1 MKLDDD
7 ERFGFHMNDL
17 NDITSLAENNF
28 QDIDDLLL
36 ELLEDDGGDDDDSEP
51 SSPTEGEGEGE
62 GGSGKIIIQPV
73 ALVPRKK
80 KKKKKKSKKRGSTN
94 PAFNPQIRIFRRD
107 IRRKYA
113 TMFNNVVNS
122 HDSSLLSQFLKEFAV
137 PHFEALEEIPENLE
151 IKLYRMKVIQGQDQF
166 VRMLGLNYLMMP
178 DSFFR
183 LTDVKVCQTLN
194 ISGSRIIL
202 HSEMTG
208 TMLYEVM
215 NSHSRPQ
222 QHHQQRTITD
232 GGETN
237 GSQHVCSNEL
247 QNAGPTLQILRKPFE
262 YTLDTVLTMQLDEN
276 HRIISFILNVLNTKE
291 RSIEV

>member
-1 MKLDDD
+1 MMKLDDD

-17 NDITSLAENNF
+17 NDITSLTENNF
-28 QDIDDLLL
+28 QEIDDLLL
-36 ELLEDDGGDDDDSEP
+36 ELLEDDGDDDDDSEP
-51 SSPTEGEGEGE
+51 SSPTEGEGEG
-62 GGSGKIIIQPV
+62 GS
-73 ALVPRKK
+73 
-80 KKKKKKSKKRGSTN
+80 
-94 PAFNPQIRIFRRD
+94 
-107 IRRKYA
+107 
-113 TMFNNVVNS
+113 
-122 HDSSLLSQFLKEFAV
+122 
-137 PHFEALEEIPENLE
+137 ALEEIPENLE

-166 VRMLGLNYLMMP
+166 VQMLGLNYLMMP